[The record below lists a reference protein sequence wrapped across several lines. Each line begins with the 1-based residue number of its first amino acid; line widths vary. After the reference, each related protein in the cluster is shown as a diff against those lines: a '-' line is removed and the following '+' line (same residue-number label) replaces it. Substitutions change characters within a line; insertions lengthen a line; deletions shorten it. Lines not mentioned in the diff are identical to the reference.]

1 MGEGNNVCMPLPIMC
16 HFLLA
21 EYLWCKLE
29 SESKAG
35 LSVINAMDMLEIS
48 MKLFEKSIRKKVI
61 SDGYGEGTVQLQ
73 IKMSFDQ
80 NPISFDFC
88 FV

>member
-1 MGEGNNVCMPLPIMC
+1 M
-16 HFLLA
+16 
-21 EYLWCKLE
+21 
-29 SESKAG
+29 
-35 LSVINAMDMLEIS
+35 S